1 MKQQYHLAE
10 FTDIRKAETWL
21 NDEFQNGYRLHVG
34 PMQGAGQFFF
44 FVTERI
50 PEDTSKRRQVRESA
64 TKENRAKT
72 PPSKPK
78 QKKSSDREDKTQD
91 DKEVSE

>member
-1 MKQQYHLAE
+1 MKQQYHLGE
-10 FTDIRKAETWL
+10 FTDIGKAEAWL
-21 NDEFQNGYRLHVG
+21 NKEFQNGYRLHVG

-50 PEDTSKRRQVRESA
+50 PEDTSKRRQVREPA
-64 TKENRAKT
+64 TKETTVKT

-78 QKKSSDREDKTQD
+78 QKKPSDRAGKAQD
-91 DKEVSE
+91 DKDVSE